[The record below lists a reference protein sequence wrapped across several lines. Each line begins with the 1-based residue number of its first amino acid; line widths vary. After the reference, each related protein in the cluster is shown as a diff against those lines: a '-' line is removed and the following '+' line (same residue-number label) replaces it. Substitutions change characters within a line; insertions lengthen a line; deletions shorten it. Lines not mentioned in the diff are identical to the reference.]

1 MLTAAGLVLGSYLL
15 GSLPSGYLLIRAA
28 RGIDVRQYGSH
39 NVGTINVWRVGGA
52 WLGGMTLLAD
62 IGKGTAAVLVAWAL
76 NQPGWVIAAVG
87 LAVLLGHAFSFWLF
101 LRDRRFSEGKCVAT
115 SLGVLTG
122 LAISGALSWWVPAG
136 LLLFWIGG
144 LLLPKLLTGR
154 WWLISP
160 VTMSAAA
167 GITLAV
173 VLDRARPSYICLA
186 TCMSLLILV
195 RHKHN
200 IERLLKG
207 EEPRIG
213 QRRQP
218 VHQAE
223 SAG

>member
-1 MLTAAGLVLGSYLL
+1 MLTEALLLLGSYLL
-15 GSLPSGYLLIRAA
+15 GSVPSGFLLVKAA
-28 RGIDVRQYGSH
+28 RGIDVRQHGSH
-39 NVGTINVWRVGGA
+39 NVGAINTFRVGGVR
-52 WLGGMTLLAD
+52 LGGLTLLAD
-62 IGKGTAAVLVAWAL
+62 TAKGTVAVLAAWAL
-76 NQPGWVIAAVG
+76 NQPEWIIAAAAT
-87 LAVLLGHAFSFWLF
+87 AVLLGHAFSFWLF

-122 LAISGALSWWVPAG
+122 LAISGALSWWVPVG
-136 LLLFWIGG
+136 LLGYWISG

-160 VTMSAAA
+160 ITMSAAA
-167 GITLAV
+167 GITFAV
-173 VLDRARPSYICLA
+173 VLDRARLSYICLA
-186 TCMSLLILV
+186 IFMSLLILV

-213 QRRQP
+213 QRRRP
-218 VHQAE
+218 VPEVE